1 MSACVDF
8 PKKETNTISYHLV
21 LFYVSFDFQSTLDTS
36 DKPNYRF
43 STTLLNRNYPGP
55 NRVAY
60 LDFKPFS
67 PNIA

>member
-1 MSACVDF
+1 MSTLRSRKRTQSLIIASQCSHAPF
-8 PKKETNTISYHLV
+8 
-21 LFYVSFDFQSTLDTS
+21 FQSTLDFS